1 MKLKLI
7 FLILIDLVICLNNG
21 FPNFDIMNKI
31 TNLNPLILDIGL
43 ETSNDNYKYIETIYG
58 SIYIPNDGFGF
69 YKIFYLNNDKKIIIY
84 ESNIFN
90 EFIKKISCKRF
101 FNNIIS
107 ILLFLF
113 NGNILQFT
121 NHKHF
126 WILNNQLLFNITK
139 YIYNSDTVLGHTDST
154 SPTMSTTNSTLG
166 TTGASTVTQGKR
178 ANFTATECTMGKGAN
193 FTATECTTNTTTNT
207 SGINTVEDPFGVNGI
222 IGHVPDT
229 VMEKTNEII
238 TYKLENGKL
247 QTIKTEINEFK
258 PIENNFINKIIFTN
272 KFTGIDFTI
281 WESNIWYT
289 SAKQITLISLKTYNH
304 VTVLGPTGT
313 GPTGTGATTG
323 YGPSTSTNVN
333 NTIGDITTGYG
344 GYSTGIEGTPL
355 GAGTGAVGA
364 TGTGSTGGVGA
375 STVMEEIKLDK
386 LLIILQV
393 DNNYRIFRWDNILN
407 LWIDLS
413 LLSPKLTEMKFYP
426 NDINTNN
433 LFKNYSV
440 YLKGLNYCVEF
451 HYSID
456 FLRLFT
462 PKLIHT
468 FEYNFINNTVNINN
482 KIFNSIIKINEM
494 SEELEFE
501 RNENNLGI
509 ELDISLNESFY
520 YYSIKNGHFRQFIP
534 LKGFAFNKVVQS
546 NINIKYYLQFYN
558 TASGPTNTTNT
569 TTTTSKGTHSTN
581 STTRKRANSTATE
594 CTTGK
599 RANTNSS
606 NPNTSTEY
614 PTGPSTVTKDTTMGT
629 SSEGVDVEVG
639 CRGPDTITNTV
650 TEDTVMDLRMNKIR
664 RISRV
669 IWCCILKGSYLS
681 RVYIYEN
688 DNMKY
693 LLLYNKRFYYF
704 LYKWERNINL
714 WINIRIKHIDPSKFK
729 FYNTRVPITNEIQIK
744 LNDFI
749 FEITY
754 EGTCTKLSYNKKI
767 FWTRINSNFKV
778 LIIKLL
784 ENKINLHLQN
794 GQVLRY
800 QLINNELK
808 LYQIQLSNYTFT

>member
-43 ETSNDNYKYIETIYG
+43 ETSNDNYKYLETIYG

-166 TTGASTVTQGKR
+166 TIGPSTVTQGKR

-207 SGINTVEDPFGVNGI
+207 SSGINTVEDPFGVNGI

-229 VMEKTNEII
+229 VMEKSNEII

-313 GPTGTGATTG
+313 GPTGTGATATDTTTD
-323 YGPSTSTNVN
+323 YGPNTTTNIN
-333 NTIGDITTGYG
+333 NTIADITTGYG
-344 GYSTGIEGTPL
+344 GYGTGIEGTPL
-355 GAGTGAVGA
+355 GSGTGAVGPSTSTNSYNTGYNTGYGGGYGSSTVTGGEETGAGTGAVGAAGA

-482 KIFNSIIKINEM
+482 KIFNSINKIN
-494 SEELEFE
+494 
-501 RNENNLGI
+501 G
-509 ELDISLNESFY
+509 
-520 YYSIKNGHFRQFIP
+520 IP
-534 LKGFAFNKVVQS
+534 LRC
-546 NINIKYYLQFYN
+546 L
-558 TASGPTNTTNT
+558 
-569 TTTTSKGTHSTN
+569 
-581 STTRKRANSTATE
+581 
-594 CTTGK
+594 
-599 RANTNSS
+599 
-606 NPNTSTEY
+606 
-614 PTGPSTVTKDTTMGT
+614 VTQP
-629 SSEGVDVEVG
+629 VL
-639 CRGPDTITNTV
+639 P
-650 TEDTVMDLRMNKIR
+650 L
-664 RISRV
+664 V
-669 IWCCILKGSYLS
+669 IYSSYLS
-681 RVYIYEN
+681 YIPSIYIPLTGYCLTKLRN
-688 DNMKY
+688 GAPLLSLPHY
-693 LLLYNKRFYYF
+693 LLLLQPFSTFIYF
-704 LYKWERNINL
+704 L
-714 WINIRIKHIDPSKFK
+714 
-729 FYNTRVPITNEIQIK
+729 
-744 LNDFI
+744 
-749 FEITY
+749 
-754 EGTCTKLSYNKKI
+754 
-767 FWTRINSNFKV
+767 
-778 LIIKLL
+778 
-784 ENKINLHLQN
+784 
-794 GQVLRY
+794 
-800 QLINNELK
+800 
-808 LYQIQLSNYTFT
+808 